1 MPGFELI
8 DRKEYLA
15 VKKIFDDGGVLF
27 AHGFESLRKN
37 YHVREF
43 ENNFK
48 RYTRA
53 KYCLAVSSGTA
64 AIKIGL
70 KSLGVKS
77 GDEVI
82 TQTFNFI
89 ATVEAI
95 VDIGAVPVIV
105 NIDKSLNIDIEDLK
119 KKISKKTKVV
129 IPVHMLGYPCDMK
142 KLMKICKQKKIKILE
157 DNCESLGGMFQK
169 KLLGNCADIGV
180 VSFDFGKTIT
190 TGEGGMIITNN
201 KKIYNYCKEYHDHG
215 HKNLKNVNRG
225 EDSFSSPGFNFRM
238 TELQGAI
245 GKSQL
250 KKISKLLKDNKKK
263 YNILKNNLSNFEKR
277 KLVKDG
283 IPNYDTFIFFAKNS
297 AQKKKILNVIEKEQ
311 FSTKNL
317 PDAIKWH
324 CASYW
329 THILSAK
336 EIEKIKISL
345 KILKKAIALPIFYKK
360 SEKFYTNLANEIN
373 EVF

>member
-8 DRKEYLA
+8 DRKESLA

-27 AHGFESLRKN
+27 AHGFENLRKN

-48 RYTRA
+48 KYINS

-70 KSLGVKS
+70 KSLGVKP

-95 VDIGAVPVIV
+95 VDIGAIPIIV
-105 NIDKSLNIDIEDLK
+105 NIDKSLNIDTEDFK

-129 IPVHMLGYPCDMK
+129 IPVHMLGYPCEMK
-142 KLMKICKQKKIKILE
+142 KLKKICKQKKIKILE
-157 DNCESLGGMFQK
+157 DNCESLGGKFEK
-169 KLLGNCADIGV
+169 KLLGNCADVGV

-201 KKIYNYCKEYHDHG
+201 KKIYNYCREHHDHG
-215 HKNLKNVNRG
+215 HKNLKKVSRG
-225 EDSFSSPGFNFRM
+225 KDSFSFPGFNYRM

-250 KKISKLLKDNKKK
+250 NKISTLLKDNKKK
-263 YNILKNNLSNFEKR
+263 YDILKNNLTNFEKR
-277 KLVKDG
+277 KLIKGG
-283 IPNYDTFIFFAKNS
+283 IPNYDTFIFFAKNF
-297 AQKKKILNVIEKEQ
+297 AQKKRILNIIKKRQ
-311 FSTKNL
+311 FNTKNL

-329 THILSAK
+329 THVLSNK
-336 EIEKIKISL
+336 EIKRIKISL

-360 SEKFYTNLANEIN
+360 SKNFYKRLANEIN
-373 EVF
+373 EIF